1 MSKLLSIFTI
11 YFVRYFSVHFSCIHV
26 RPQLG
31 NCANMGPAHLFKADS
46 GGSFVISCS
55 TQKHD
60 EIPAV
65 YARVSSNIKVVSFV
79 GSKRSLAAVRPQ
91 EANSFVCI
99 ALQGTDVI
107 PPNVSHRPLHLNETC
122 VYFVA
127 QFFRIQFSAVIEFQS
142 GRSWHCMS
150 WYPCVITFS
159 SM

>member
-1 MSKLLSIFTI
+1 MMSKLLSIFTI

-26 RPQLG
+26 MPQLG

-107 PPNVSHRPLHLNETC
+107 PPN
-122 VYFVA
+122 A
-127 QFFRIQFSAVIEFQS
+127 
-142 GRSWHCMS
+142 
-150 WYPCVITFS
+150 FS
-159 SM
+159 SSTASKWNLCIFCCSVLPHSVLSSYWISKWP